1 LLECYAECS
10 LSYAK
15 ITQTSAESSSLLEC
29 YVECSLSYAKITQIF
44 EQKKRGWQKS
54 APRSERDKTGLATNH
69 LIYRF

>member
-44 EQKKRGWQKS
+44 EQKKRG
-54 APRSERDKTGLATNH
+54 
-69 LIYRF
+69 